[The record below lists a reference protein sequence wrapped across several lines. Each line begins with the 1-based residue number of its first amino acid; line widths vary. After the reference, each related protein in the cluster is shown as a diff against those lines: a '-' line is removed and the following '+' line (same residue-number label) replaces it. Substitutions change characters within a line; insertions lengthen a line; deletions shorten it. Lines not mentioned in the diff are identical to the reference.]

1 MFALEVDSVKDKTEL
16 TQGCD
21 EFSSSILFRRE
32 TLTFLLRT
40 VELLSKQKLHTYYED
55 NPGLVLLQVKVYLS
69 IDL

>member
-32 TLTFLLRT
+32 TLTFMLRT
-40 VELLSKQKLHTYYED
+40 LELLSKQKLHI
-55 NPGLVLLQVKVYLS
+55 LRR
-69 IDL
+69 